1 MPIKIPDGQNITVK
15 RRLLPGDYQMP
26 SMAMA
31 TDHYNIG
38 FVITG
43 DRRTITPLQS
53 YAYHAGDVAM
63 APPFMY
69 HRTIS
74 ESDTPYDSYLIKFT
88 PEFIEP
94 FYDLIGKNIID
105 ELYEQKVCHFTT
117 EVQTKIRKMF
127 DEMLLEYEKDVPYKE
142 VILQGMLFRL
152 FTTIW
157 EEKLDGET
165 TYFHSPLTKPII
177 NALYTIEKDYAGD
190 LTLEELAKEAG
201 LSTAYFSRLFRAQ
214 LGMSFTE
221 YLSNVRIRHVQV
233 LLTQSDKTIMEIAM
247 ETGYCHGDYLSTQ
260 FKNKVGMTPT
270 QFRKKAKIDDISG
283 RYL

>member
-15 RRLLPGDYQMP
+15 RRVLPADYQMP
-26 SMAMA
+26 SMEMA

-53 YAYHAGDVAM
+53 YDYHAGDVAM

-94 FYDLIGKNIID
+94 FYELIGKNIID
-105 ELYEQKVCHFTT
+105 ELYEQKVCHFTI
-117 EVQTKIRKMF
+117 EGQQKIRKMF

-152 FTTIW
+152 FATIW
-157 EEKLDGET
+157 EERLAAKIA
-165 TYFHSPLTKPII
+165 YFHSPLTEPVI
-177 NALYTIEKDYAGD
+177 NALYIIEKDYARD
-190 LTLEELAKEAG
+190 LKLEELANEAG

-214 LGMSFTE
+214 LGMTFSE

-233 LLTQSDKTIMEIAM
+233 MLTQSDKTVMEIAI
-247 ETGYCHGDYLSTQ
+247 ETGYCHGDYLAAQ

-270 QFRKKAKIDDISG
+270 QFRKKSKLNDIGG

>member
-1 MPIKIPDGQNITVK
+1 MPIKIPDGQNIIVQLRT
-15 RRLLPGDYQMP
+15 LPGDYQMP

-43 DRRTITPLQS
+43 DRRNITPTQS
-53 YAYHAGDVAM
+53 YDYHAGDVAM

-74 ESDTPYDSYLIKFT
+74 QSNTPYESYLIKFT

-94 FYDLIGKNIID
+94 FRRLISPNIID
-105 ELYEQKVCHFTT
+105 ELYEQKICHFTKASQ
-117 EVQTKIRKMF
+117 EKIFHMF
-127 DEMLLEYEKDVPYKE
+127 DEMLFEYEKDVPYKE

-157 EEKLDGET
+157 EERLSGGA
-165 TYFHSPLTKPII
+165 TYFHSPLTEPII

-190 LTLEELAKEAG
+190 LTLEQIAADVG
-201 LSTAYFSRLFRAQ
+201 LSTAYFSRLFSAQ
-214 LGMSFTE
+214 LGISFTE
-221 YLSNVRIRHVQV
+221 YLSNVRIRHVYT
-233 LLTQSDKTIMEIAM
+233 LLAQTDKTVMEIAM
-247 ETGYCHGDYLSTQ
+247 ETGYCHGDYLATQ
-260 FKNKVGMTPT
+260 FKKKTGMTPT
-270 QFRKKAKIDDISG
+270 EFRKKAREKLVEV
-283 RYL
+283 Y

>member
-1 MPIKIPDGQNITVK
+1 MPIKIPNGQNIIVQLRT
-15 RRLLPGDYQMP
+15 LPGDYQMS

-43 DRRTITPLQS
+43 DRRNITPTQS
-53 YAYHAGDVAM
+53 YDYHAGDVAM

-74 ESDTPYDSYLIKFT
+74 QSNTPYESYLIKFT

-94 FYDLIGKNIID
+94 FRRLISPNIID
-105 ELYEQKVCHFTT
+105 ELYEQKICHFTKASQ
-117 EVQTKIRKMF
+117 EKIRRMF
-127 DEMLLEYEKDVPYKE
+127 DEMLSEYEKDVPYKE

-157 EEKLDGET
+157 EERLFGGA
-165 TYFHSPLTKPII
+165 TYFHSPLTEPVI
-177 NALYTIEKDYAGD
+177 NALYTIEKDYAGE
-190 LTLEELAKEAG
+190 LTLEQVAADVG
-201 LSTAYFSRLFRAQ
+201 LSTAYFSRLFSAQ

-221 YLSNVRIRHVQV
+221 YLSNVRMRYVYV
-233 LLTQSDKTIMEIAM
+233 LLAQTDKTVMEIAM
-247 ETGYCHGDYLSTQ
+247 ETGYCHGDYLATQ
-260 FKNKVGMTPT
+260 FKKKAGMTPT
-270 QFRKKAKIDDISG
+270 QFRKKARENQVDSW
-283 RYL
+283 